1 MAIRKIKAAL
11 VNTRDA
17 PEYNTEIGYLFYD
30 ADPNGDLT
38 LRISDGTTPGGIPI
52 TGAGG
57 GISYARLNV
66 VGDDSTGAV
75 LNLGNATPD
84 LQFAGTQNV
93 SVNVDNTTGK
103 VTITGPNLSSYLES
117 GDEAFKIAG
126 DDSTL
131 RTVNIGESI
140 TIKGTG
146 GITTTTDTEGNV
158 TIDGSGVSGSG
169 SGTLTIADDTSTTVD
184 ITTGED
190 TLKFAGAQNITT
202 SISGDTL
209 TITGPDLTS
218 YIQSGDNISS
228 LTNDAGY
235 ITSADVFELTVS
247 DDSSTTSTL
256 TKTDTLSIKGAQNIT
271 TALSG
276 DTLTIT
282 GPDLSSYLTDTTLNV
297 VADDSQTIA
306 VNNGGTIQFSGG
318 TNITTSTSSE
328 GVVTIDGPSSVSQL
342 TNDSGYITSAAL
354 NVVGDDSTGTVFD
367 AANGDDIR
375 FLGAGNVSVTVS
387 GSTVIITGTGGD
399 SSGGGGSYTYTQD
412 SPPANPVDGESWLD
426 TDSGGLYVYVVEGG
440 YGQWIET
447 GSAGATFDV
456 DGIESIRFAADDSTS
471 TPVRTSETL
480 SILGSGHITTAV
492 TGDGEIRI
500 SSTAPSMSTSDTA
513 PSSPADGDLWWN
525 TTTGSLYIYL
535 NEDSTASANWVE
547 TAGSGSQGGGGITSV
562 SADPVPTLGGN
573 LNANTYNINNV
584 STISVATNGD
594 PGTDPT
600 TDSGVGYI
608 YAKGATAE
616 LFVKDGAGNITQIS
630 PHSEEGDWV
639 YYSENVKTGKRVK
652 VNMERMIRKLEEIT
666 GETFFEIDEPHKINL

>member
-17 PEYNTEIGYLFYD
+17 PDYNTEIGYLFYD

-38 LRISDGTTPGGIPI
+38 LRISDGVTPGGIPI

-84 LQFAGTQNV
+84 LQFAGTQNI
-93 SVNVDNTTGK
+93 SVNVDNTSGK

-131 RTVNIGESI
+131 RSVNIGESI

-146 GITTTTDTEGNV
+146 GITTTTDSEGNV
-158 TIDGSGVSGSG
+158 TIDGSGVSGS
-169 SGTLTIADDTSTTVD
+169 STLTIADDTSSTVD

-235 ITSADVFELTVS
+235 ITSANLT
-247 DDSSTTSTL
+247 
-256 TKTDTLSIKGAQNIT
+256 
-271 TALSG
+271 
-276 DTLTIT
+276 
-282 GPDLSSYLTDTTLNV
+282 
-297 VADDSQTIA
+297 
-306 VNNGGTIQFSGG
+306 F
-318 TNITTSTSSE
+318 
-328 GVVTIDGPSSVSQL
+328 
-342 TNDSGYITSAAL
+342 
-354 NVVGDDSTGTVFD
+354 VGDDSTGTTFN
-367 AANGDDIR
+367 AANGDNVR
-375 FLGAGNVSVTVS
+375 FLGAGGTTVTVS
-387 GSTVIITGTGGD
+387 GSTVIIT
-399 SSGGGGSYTYTQD
+399 SSGGGGGGTTYTQD
-412 SPPANPVDGESWLD
+412 TAPTSPVDGDTWLD
-426 TDSGGLYVYVVEGG
+426 TDSGGLYVFVVEAGV
-440 YGQWIET
+440 GQWIET

-471 TPVRTSETL
+471 TPVKTSETL
-480 SILGSGHITTAV
+480 SILGSGHISTAV

-584 STISVATNGD
+584 STISVATNGN
-594 PGTDPT
+594 PGVDPT

-630 PHSEEGDWV
+630 PHDEEGDWV

-666 GETFFEIDEPHKINL
+666 GETFFEIDEPHKINY